1 MILILI
7 VDFDFQSE
15 LEEFQSLLPNAS
27 EKNSSQDDILS
38 QVLGK
43 DRHGYVRTYGKG
55 VVASDLWGT
64 KSQVEIQ
71 KTIEEVKRN
80 ARIEIQFLQERLQKE
95 MEVKLKEQLEAFKGE
110 LLGGLNIVLTQIHQ
124 CYPKIVIP
132 TLFSIPKTNDV
143 QADARSFVDIKEGK
157 EENAHK
163 KLREKGNSNKFP

>member
-1 MILILI
+1 MT
-7 VDFDFQSE
+7 FDFQSE
-15 LEEFQSLLPNAS
+15 LEDVMSLLPNLP
-27 EKNSSQDDILS
+27 EQSSSRDDILS

-80 ARIEIQFLQERLQKE
+80 AHVEIQILQERLQKE
-95 MEVKLKEQLEAFKGE
+95 MELKLKEQLEAFKRE
-110 LLGGLNIVLTQIHQ
+110 LLGGFNIVLTQIHQ
-124 CYPKIVIP
+124 CYPKLVIP

-143 QADARSFVDIKEGK
+143 QADPHSSVEIKE
-157 EENAHK
+157 EIAHK
-163 KLREKGNSNKFP
+163 KRREKGNSN

>member
-1 MILILI
+1 M
-7 VDFDFQSE
+7 
-15 LEEFQSLLPNAS
+15 
-27 EKNSSQDDILS
+27 
-38 QVLGK
+38 
-43 DRHGYVRTYGKG
+43 RTYGKG

-80 ARIEIQFLQERLQKE
+80 AHTEIQFLQERLQKE

-124 CYPKIVIP
+124 CYPKIAIP

-143 QADARSFVDIKEGK
+143 QADARSFVEIKEGK
-157 EENAHK
+157 EENTHK
-163 KLREKGNSNKFP
+163 KLREKGNSN